1 MKPGARARPRV
12 IGAPSPREVLIRKR
26 DASRKKPYARPSEE
40 KIAAQALARAER
52 RIRRAFALLGDH
64 AGLWEIDPRD
74 VDAFAQIARFP
85 VSVRRVC
92 FAFLPALECPIRRI
106 MQYQSRELTLSEIG
120 DAYGV
125 TRERIRQVEEYALAR
140 LKVSRAMRDANEAIA
155 ERSRSAGSAWDVM
168 GVL

>member
-1 MKPGARARPRV
+1 MKPGRARPRV
-12 IGAPSPREVLIRKR
+12 SGAPAPREVLIRKR
-26 DASRKKPYARPSEE
+26 DARPSEE
-40 KIAAQALARAER
+40 KIAAQTLARAER

-85 VSVRRVC
+85 VAVRRVC
-92 FAFLPALECPIRRI
+92 FALLPARECPIRRI

-120 DAYGV
+120 EAYGV

-140 LKVSRAMRDANEAIA
+140 LKASRAMRDANEAIA
-155 ERSRSAGSAWDVM
+155 ERSGSAGSAWDVM

>member
-12 IGAPSPREVLIRKR
+12 GGAPSPREVLIRKR
-26 DASRKKPYARPSEE
+26 DARPSEE
-40 KIAAQALARAER
+40 KIAAQTLARAER
-52 RIRRAFALLGDH
+52 RIRRAFALLGNH

-92 FAFLPALECPIRRI
+92 FAFLPARECPIRRI

-120 DAYGV
+120 EAYGV

-155 ERSRSAGSAWDVM
+155 DRSRGAGSAWDVM